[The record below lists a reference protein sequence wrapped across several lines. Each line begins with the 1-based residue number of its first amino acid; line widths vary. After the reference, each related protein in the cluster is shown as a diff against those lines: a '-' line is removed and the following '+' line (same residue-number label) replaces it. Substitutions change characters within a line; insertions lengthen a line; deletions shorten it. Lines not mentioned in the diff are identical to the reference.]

1 MAIFT
6 ERDGIGVLDG
16 ATDPEGDPLSV
27 TEINGD
33 PALVGAALPLSV
45 GGAIT
50 IASDGSASFDDT
62 GFFWPGEGIS
72 RFDSLIATVS
82 DGINDVS
89 VSVNIQLNH
98 L

>member
-1 MAIFT
+1 MTIFT
-6 ERDGIGVLDG
+6 ERDGVGVLDG
-16 ATDPEGDPLSV
+16 AVDPEGDPLSV

-33 PALVGAALPLSV
+33 PALVGTPVTLSV
-45 GGAIT
+45 GGAVT
-50 IASDGSASFDDT
+50 VASDGNVSFDDT
-62 GFFWPGEGIS
+62 GFIWPGEGIS

-82 DGINDVS
+82 DGINTVP